1 MQPKK
6 FSKIGSHIK
15 AGISKHSPEI
25 LIGVG
30 IAGMLTTTVLAVKAT
45 PKALTLIEEKKKEKG
60 LERLTVVDTVKAT
73 YKCYLPAAGLAAASI
88 ACLVGSNKISAK
100 RTAVMTTAYTIAD
113 TAYREYRSKVI
124 ETIGEKKEEAI
135 RDKIAK
141 DKIEKNPVE
150 KNEVVIIDK
159 GNTLCYDVLSGRY
172 FKTDIDKI
180 KKAENE
186 LNRTLIYDMYVSLND
201 FYRKVGLEE
210 LPLGDEL
217 GWKCDDGLLELSLS
231 SQLTSNDEPCLV
243 INFNVSPRY
252 DYYKLG

>member
-1 MQPKK
+1 MQPKN
-6 FSKIGSHIK
+6 FSKIGTGIK
-15 AGISKHSPEI
+15 ASVIKHSPEI
-25 LIGVG
+25 LIGMG

-45 PKALTLIEEKKKEKG
+45 PKALSLIEEKKKETG
-60 LERLTVVDTVKAT
+60 LERLTMVDTVKAT
-73 YKCYLPAAGLAAASI
+73 YKCYLPAAGVAAASI
-88 ACLVGSNKISAK
+88 ACLVGSNKISAR
-100 RTAVMTTAYTIAD
+100 RTAVMTTAYSLAD
-113 TAYREYRSKVI
+113 TAFREYRSKVV

-141 DKIEKNPVE
+141 DKIEQNPPE
-150 KNEVVIIDK
+150 QNNVVIIDK

-186 LNRTLIYDMYVSLND
+186 LNRSMIYDMYVSLND

-217 GWKCDDGLLELSLS
+217 GWKCDDGLLEFYLS
-231 SQLTSNDEPCLV
+231 SQLTSKDEPCLV
-243 INFNVSPRY
+243 ISFNVSPRY
-252 DYYKLG
+252 NYDKLG